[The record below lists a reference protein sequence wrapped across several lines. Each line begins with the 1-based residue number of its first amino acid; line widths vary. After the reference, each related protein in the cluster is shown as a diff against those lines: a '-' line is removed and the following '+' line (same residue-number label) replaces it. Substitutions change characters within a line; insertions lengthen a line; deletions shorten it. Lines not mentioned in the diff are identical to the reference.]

1 MDMEAAMKEIKKILC
16 PVDFSES
23 SKKIIPYAVTLAAK
37 FSAKLYLVYVVRG
50 LGHFSG
56 FYIPHASIANFEAE
70 VSKGAEKNMQNF
82 VEEHLEGFKNF
93 EPRVL
98 IGDVSGE
105 INKLVTTEGIDLI
118 VMGTHGRKGL
128 DKAVFGSVA
137 EQVVKSAPCPVMTV
151 NPYKV

>member
-1 MDMEAAMKEIKKILC
+1 MKEIKKILC

-23 SKKIIPYAVTLAAK
+23 SKKIIPYAVTLAEK
-37 FSAKLYLVYVVRG
+37 FSAKLYLVYVVRE
-50 LGHFSG
+50 LRHFSG

-70 VSKGAEKNMQNF
+70 VSRGAEKNMQNF
-82 VEEHLEGFKNF
+82 VKEHLEGLKNF
-93 EPRVL
+93 ETRVL
-98 IGDVSGE
+98 IGDISGE

-128 DKAVFGSVA
+128 DKAIFGSVA